1 MNIFFDENVILE
13 LRIHLSNLL
22 LGITVPIR
30 YLSTISIAQEGDLNK
45 TM

>member
-22 LGITVPIR
+22 LGITGECQLKEI
-30 YLSTISIAQEGDLNK
+30 IF
-45 TM
+45 